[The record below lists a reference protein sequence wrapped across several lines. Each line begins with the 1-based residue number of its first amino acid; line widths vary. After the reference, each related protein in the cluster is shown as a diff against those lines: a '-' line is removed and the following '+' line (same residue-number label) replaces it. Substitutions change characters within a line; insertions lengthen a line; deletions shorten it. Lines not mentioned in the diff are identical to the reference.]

1 MRYLQSAS
9 AFQSIRDKSFNEG
22 IIKRMSNRINKIVVR
37 ENDQDSVKLDPAFY
51 VQQVYNQFIE
61 NLGEEI
67 KVDFKPQDIIN
78 EVLEISE
85 RYQSIQDYTVKDAI
99 DVFNLSHPQLLNL
112 SIGSDDMNV
121 SSSLL
126 DKDELSGSSSDG
138 EFEDEDIILGV
149 WSWNING

>member
-1 MRYLQSAS
+1 
-9 AFQSIRDKSFNEG
+9 
-22 IIKRMSNRINKIVVR
+22 MSNRINKIVVR

-85 RYQSIQDYTVKDAI
+85 RYQSI
-99 DVFNLSHPQLLNL
+99 
-112 SIGSDDMNV
+112 
-121 SSSLL
+121 
-126 DKDELSGSSSDG
+126 
-138 EFEDEDIILGV
+138 
-149 WSWNING
+149 